1 MASVNKDDKGWKVEF
16 TVRGGPRKR
25 LRLGKG
31 INERSARE
39 IGRHVERMI
48 ESRTTALSLASETAK
63 WVLGL
68 PDQLRQRLVELKLID
83 DTGRRGA
90 RSLGGF
96 LDEYVSGRTDLKPG
110 SIENI
115 KVARRWLEK
124 YFGADRDMASITAGD
139 ADAYRIWLGTT
150 SKQAENTVRRLCS
163 RARQFFRS
171 AVRQRLIPENPFA
184 DMKKL
189 AVGASPKARVEF
201 VDEATAQKA
210 LAACPDSHWR
220 VIFALARYG
229 GLRVPSE
236 VCALEWQ
243 HIDWDSGSIRVPCPK
258 TEHHDGK
265 DIRLM
270 PLFPEIRKELEAWL
284 RKAPKHRPFVLKSTI
299 SPKTNLRT
307 GLIKILK
314 RAGIKPWPKLF
325 QNLRSTRATELR
337 DRFPTHVVA
346 AWLGH
351 TVKVADAHYNQV
363 TDEHF
368 RRAVGVDRK
377 EEPPAHGAA

>member
-1 MASVNKDDKGWKVEF
+1 MASVNKDSKGWKIEF
-16 TVRGGPRKR
+16 TLRGERRRR
-25 LRLGKG
+25 LRLGRG

-39 IGRHVERMI
+39 IGRHIERMI
-48 ESRTTALSLASETAK
+48 ESRAT
-63 WVLGL
+63 GL
-68 PDQLRQRLVELKLID
+68 PLLAETEKWAIGLPNELRQRLVGLNLID
-83 DTGRRGA
+83 DTGRRGS
-90 RSLGGF
+90 RNLGAF
-96 LDEYVSGRTDLKPG
+96 LDEYISGRTDLKPG
-110 SIENI
+110 SLQNV

-124 YFGADRDMASITAGD
+124 YFGTGRDMASITAAD

-150 SKQAENTVRRLCS
+150 GKQAENTVRRLCS
-163 RARQFFRS
+163 RARQFFR
-171 AVRQRLIPENPFA
+171 AAKRQKLIPESPFA

-189 AVGASPKARVEF
+189 AVGASPKVREHYI
-201 VDEATAQKA
+201 DEATARRV

-220 VIFALARYG
+220 VIFSLSRYG

-236 VCALEWQ
+236 ICALKWE
-243 HIDWDSGSIRVPCPK
+243 HIDWEGGSILIPSPK

-265 DIRLM
+265 DVRLM
-270 PLFPEIRKELEAWL
+270 PLFPEIRRELEAWL
-284 RKAPKHRPFVLKSTI
+284 REAPKDRELVLKPLVG
-299 SPKTNLRT
+299 PKTNLRT

-314 RAGIKPWPKLF
+314 RAGITPWEKLF

-351 TVKVADAHYNQV
+351 TVKVADTHYNQV

-377 EEPPAHGAA
+377 EEPTANGAA